1 MKTDLNI
8 DAFLNYASSTGKY
21 NAKQMDAIEEALN
34 MLEDECSKLSW
45 KEYGLYSVDYITDNL
60 TKCCKKITG
69 FMMVCGMKE
78 AKATEAAK
86 DFKKW
91 FKLYD

>member
-8 DAFLNYASSTGKY
+8 DGFLEYASATGKY
-21 NAKQMDAIEEALN
+21 NSKQMDAIEEALY
-34 MLEDECSKLSW
+34 MLENENAKLSW
-45 KEYGLYSVDYITDNL
+45 KEYGLYSVDYIRDNL

-69 FMMVCGMKE
+69 FMMTCGVKE

-91 FKLYD
+91 MKLFD

>member
-1 MKTDLNI
+1 MKTNLNI
-8 DAFLNYASSTGKY
+8 DGFLEYASATGKY
-21 NAKQMDAIEEALN
+21 SDKQLDAIEEALYT
-34 MLEDECSKLSW
+34 LEDDCAKLSW
-45 KEYGLYSVDYITDNL
+45 KEYGLYSVDYITENL

-69 FMMVCGMKE
+69 YMMTCGMKE

-91 FKLYD
+91 IKLFD